1 MAKRGQF
8 RPRPGYERI
17 PGRGRL
23 YKNLQTGKIITKRQY
38 VKQTENVKSLEAKAK
53 SYKRL
58 RDERGEPE
66 PMMRYSAIVREYKSL
81 HPEGRVRG
89 KNAGEFRDAYHIY
102 RTTRD
107 RSRESN
113 LARVRAGA
121 ILGIISASR
130 AAELYPELADDPALD
145 FEYGELE

>member
-8 RPRPGYERI
+8 RARSGFERI
-17 PGRGRL
+17 PGRARSYVNTKSGE
-23 YKNLQTGKIITKRQY
+23 IISRRQY
-38 VKQTENVKSLEAKAK
+38 IKQTENVKSLEAKAK

-89 KNAGEFRDAYHIY
+89 KNAGEFRDAYRIY

-145 FEYGELE
+145 FEYAEE